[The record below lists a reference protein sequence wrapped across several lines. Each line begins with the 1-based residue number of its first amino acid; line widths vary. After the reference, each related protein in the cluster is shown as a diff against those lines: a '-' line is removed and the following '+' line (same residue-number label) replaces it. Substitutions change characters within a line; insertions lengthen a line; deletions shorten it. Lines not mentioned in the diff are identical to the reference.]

1 MGTHPNVDIDTDSVH
16 ETEYFNENGGIFY
29 WFYSY
34 TLQFHRFQKA
44 VIQIS
49 VARISVHSARCIFGR
64 YEVVPSKS
72 QVLAI
77 LTSCMH
83 FFRILIN

>member
-1 MGTHPNVDIDTDSVH
+1 MGTHPNVDIDTDSAH

-29 WFYSY
+29 WFY

-72 QVLAI
+72 SVLAI
-77 LTSCMH
+77 
-83 FFRILIN
+83 